1 MHNGQRFMMFASP
14 LLAALACGTP
24 ALAAEPDPAATPLTT
39 RAQTIEN
46 HTTATGPAD
55 GTENG
60 AVTAATGPETPATTR
75 TTTGTAAGTTAETA
89 AEPATAKP
97 AGAAPVEEP
106 VEESGKEPGER
117 PSTAS
122 PATDTAAAD
131 PSALRPTGTRTV
143 PLDEEVLRDL
153 GEDERNAVE
162 VVGRFWAENWPRNFQ
177 GEYRPPT
184 VRGRY
189 DPADPPM
196 CGDVRLE
203 PGNAYYCPSGDYITW
218 DADFARGDPSLEGN
232 TFPYIVVAHEWGHA
246 VQQRLG
252 GIQEPLSR
260 TELQADC
267 LAGATL
273 TGARDE
279 GYLVWE
285 PLDRER
291 LTNALARIGDDLPEE
306 HPGHHG
312 YPEERV
318 TAFEIG
324 EDGVAACIAQP

>member
-1 MHNGQRFMMFASP
+1 MHNGQRFMVLASP
-14 LLAALACGTP
+14 LLAALACGSP
-24 ALAAEPDPAATPLTT
+24 ALAATAAAEPDPAATPLTT
-39 RAQTIEN
+39 RAQNAAEDS
-46 HTTATGPAD
+46 TAN
-55 GTENG
+55 TE
-60 AVTAATGPETPATTR
+60 TSPETPATTSETTTDTSPET
-75 TTTGTAAGTTAETA
+75 TTTGPAESTP
-89 AEPATAKP
+89 AED
-97 AGAAPVEEP
+97 
-106 VEESGKEPGER
+106 SGER

-122 PATDTAAAD
+122 SSTTGTDAVG
-131 PSALRPTGTRTV
+131 PSALQPTGTRTV
-143 PLDEEVLRDL
+143 TLDEEVLRDL
-153 GEDERNAVE
+153 SEDERNAVE
-162 VVGRFWAENWPRNFQ
+162 VVSRFWERNWPRNFE
-177 GEYRPPT
+177 GEYEPPD

-218 DADFARGDPSLEGN
+218 DGDFARGNPSLEGN

-246 VQQRLG
+246 IQQRLG
-252 GIQEPLSR
+252 GIKEPLAR

-267 LAGATL
+267 LTGATL

-279 GYLVWE
+279 GYLEWE

-306 HPGHHG
+306 HPAHHG
-312 YPEERV
+312 HPEERV

-324 EDGVAACIAQP
+324 ADGVQACITQP